1 MTKTF
6 DQLRLTLS
14 DDELV
19 NHELTFPN
27 QAYRSYF
34 VLEPITHQGI
44 TRVSVTARDE
54 NMNVLWGSMVCEGHL
69 PSGETTP
76 VALYSA
82 MRTLIRKHLQDP
94 KPRHET
100 TSDPYAAIEY
110 CSREIG
116 KLLTIA
122 NSRTLDVK
130 KRSEKTD
137 DRAAVVADALWD
149 TLRHLA
155 HSLRTAGI
163 VGGAEQERAE

>member
-1 MTKTF
+1 MKKTF

-14 DDELV
+14 EDELV
-19 NHELTFPN
+19 NHELTFPS

-82 MRTLIRKHLQDP
+82 MRTLIRKHLQDT
-94 KPRHET
+94 KPVTKQRQIPMLPSNT
-100 TSDPYAAIEY
+100 AAGKSTNNSGS
-110 CSREIG
+110 SRFY
-116 KLLTIA
+116 
-122 NSRTLDVK
+122 
-130 KRSEKTD
+130 
-137 DRAAVVADALWD
+137 
-149 TLRHLA
+149 
-155 HSLRTAGI
+155 
-163 VGGAEQERAE
+163 ERGHKFC